1 MEEPHTEGV
10 AIRGVPESCT
20 GGREAAG
27 EALTG
32 ARAGEVSSREIL
44 EPREPTLFNEA
55 EGHMGGSVI
64 ASCNLSLRG
73 RRPSARTEP
82 SCARTGRSRPC
93 PCENTIRAVSG
104 RPKATSR

>member
-1 MEEPHTEGV
+1 MQEPHTEGV
-10 AIRGVPESCT
+10 AIHGVPESCT

-64 ASCNLSLRG
+64 ASCNPSLRG

-93 PCENTIRAVSG
+93 PCENTIRVASG

>member
-1 MEEPHTEGV
+1 MQEPHTEGV
-10 AIRGVPESCT
+10 ANRGVPESCT

-32 ARAGEVSSREIL
+32 ARTGEVLSREIL
-44 EPREPTLFNEA
+44 DPREPTLFNEA
-55 EGHMGGSVI
+55 EGHMGGSVT

-82 SCARTGRSRPC
+82 SCARTGRSRSC
-93 PCENTIRAVSG
+93 PCENTTRAASG